1 MRLLARRMSKRPCP
15 AVLRSLAALGLAATF
30 GPILPA
36 QAQDAYPDLDDIGLV
51 MRVHTKSVEPN
62 MTTTKNPFF
71 AGGGPFSILV
81 DVAARVADL
90 FGRGEDLVDGLDD
103 FMNPNPSSRDL
114 LILIKDDRM
123 RVDMGT
129 SSLLARLDENGAVL
143 EWGVLDPGSGR
154 VVDSELFDVAVRE
167 RSSAPYDGIAGGADN
182 VEVKNQG
189 PTETDEIKQ
198 IAGHTAR
205 RYDFSQTVR
214 VYPVGTSGGSY
225 PVVVMERSSQVWIAE
240 DGRYLNDPDA
250 SAVSHQFIQ
259 GMPSELVRLTARGLV
274 LGADDESTIL
284 TVMVNDMGHGEG
296 GIALDASS
304 SFRVTSISREVVDD
318 TLFAGFEQ
326 DKQACD
332 CSCSAFEALK
342 KLDENDPNAM
352 GKAMCANECTMKW
365 VRQCVR

>member
-1 MRLLARRMSKRPCP
+1 MRLLARRMSKRSYP

-51 MRVHTKSVEPN
+51 MRVHTKTVEPN

-129 SSLLARLDENGAVL
+129 SSLLARLDEDGAVL

-154 VVDSELFDVAVRE
+154 VVDSELFDVAVKE

-189 PTETDEIKQ
+189 PTKTDEIKQ
-198 IAGHTAR
+198 IADHTAR
-205 RYDFSQTVR
+205 RYDFSQMVR
-214 VYPVGTSGGSY
+214 VFPLGTSGGSY
-225 PVVVMERSSQVWIAE
+225 PMVVMKRSGQVWIAE
-240 DGRYLNDPDA
+240 DGRYVNDPAA

-259 GMPSELVRLTARGLV
+259 GMPSELVRLTAQGLV
-274 LGADDESTIL
+274 LGADDESTIS
-284 TVMVNDMGHGEG
+284 TGMVDAEG
-296 GIALDASS
+296 SASGIALDASS
-304 SFRVTSISREVVDD
+304 PFRVTSISREVVDE

-352 GKAMCANECTMKW
+352 GKAMCAQKCTMKW
-365 VRQCVR
+365 VQQCVQ